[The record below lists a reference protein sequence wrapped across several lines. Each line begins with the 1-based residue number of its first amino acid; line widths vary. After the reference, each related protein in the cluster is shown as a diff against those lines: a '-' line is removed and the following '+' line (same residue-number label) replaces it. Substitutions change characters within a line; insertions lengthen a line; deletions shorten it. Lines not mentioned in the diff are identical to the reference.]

1 MQPEFRPSNHSII
14 YKLGKL
20 KEIDFVNK
28 TSLSNGLRIVTEQID
43 SVKSISV
50 GIWVKTG
57 SRNETKEQAGVT
69 HFLEHMLFKGTKSR
83 TAFDIALSM
92 ESVGGFLNAFTSSE
106 YTCYYA
112 RCVDQEIDRAL
123 DVLSDMVLNP
133 SFPEEEV
140 EKEKKVVIEEMKMYR
155 DSPDD
160 YLFEEFT
167 TKMFDGH
174 QLGRPI
180 LGFEETVSSFTRED
194 LYNYMKDRY
203 RPGNLLVSVAGN
215 VNHDKVVE
223 LVSSYFE
230 SLPASEVVNEEQPM
244 KEMSTDKLLLTKAI
258 EQTHYLLG
266 RRGMNFNHDD
276 KYLLLLANTVLGG
289 GMSSRL
295 HQNVRE
301 KYGYCYSIQTFNQ
314 SYSDSGIWGVYV
326 GTDKEYVEHV
336 HELVVAELNKIR
348 EELVPEKEL
357 KEAKSQL
364 KGKLLLSQENTSNR
378 MMRMAKSELYF
389 GRFVTLDELEENIDK
404 VTAEEILQFSKD
416 FFDQKH
422 FMEAVL
428 SPEEEG

>member
-1 MQPEFRPSNHSII
+1 MEN
-14 YKLGKL
+14 L
-20 KEIDFVNK
+20 KEIDYVTK
-28 TSLSNGLRIVTEQID
+28 STLPNGLRIVTERIE

-57 SRNETKEQAGVT
+57 SRNENKEQAGVT
-69 HFLEHMLFKGTKSR
+69 HFLEHMLFKGTDKR
-83 TAFDIALSM
+83 TAFDIAQSM
-92 ESVGGFLNAFTSSE
+92 ESVGGYLNAFTSSE

-112 RCVDQEIDRAL
+112 RCVDSQLPRAL

-167 TKMFDGH
+167 TRLFQGH
-174 QLGRPI
+174 ALGRPV
-180 LGFEETVSSFTRED
+180 LGFEDTVSAFSRQD
-194 LYNYMKDRY
+194 LYEYMRQRY
-203 RPGNLLVSVAGN
+203 QPSNLLVAVAGN
-215 VNHDKVVE
+215 VEHEEVIR
-223 LVSSYFE
+223 LVSEYFDKNNTQ
-230 SLPASEVVNEEQPM
+230 EVINEEQPM
-244 KEMSTDKLLLTKAI
+244 GVLNNEKLALTKPI
-258 EQTHYLLG
+258 EQTHYILG
-266 RRGMNFNHDD
+266 RRGLDFDHKD

-336 HELVVAELNKIR
+336 HELVVAELEKIR
-348 EELVPEKEL
+348 TELIPEKEFS
-357 KEAKSQL
+357 EAKSQL

-378 MMRMAKSELYF
+378 MMRLAKSELYF
-389 GRFVTLDELEENIDK
+389 DRFITLDELEANIDE
-404 VTAEEILQFSKD
+404 VSAEDVLDFAKE
-416 FFDQKH
+416 FFDQAN
-422 FMEAVL
+422 FLEAVL
-428 SPEEEG
+428 TPEEN

>member
-1 MQPEFRPSNHSII
+1 MEN
-14 YKLGKL
+14 L
-20 KEIDFVNK
+20 KEIDNVTK
-28 TSLSNGLRIVTEQID
+28 SILPNGLRIVTERID

-69 HFLEHMLFKGTKSR
+69 HFLEHMLFKGTKTRS
-83 TAFDIALSM
+83 AFEIAQSM
-92 ESVGGFLNAFTSSE
+92 ESVGGYLNAFTSSE

-112 RCVDQEIDRAL
+112 RCVDSQLTRAL

-167 TKMFDGH
+167 TKLFEGH
-174 QLGRPI
+174 PLGRPVI
-180 LGFEETVSSFTRED
+180 GFEDTVSAFSRDD
-194 LYNYMKDRY
+194 LYDYMGDRY
-203 RPGNLLVSVAGN
+203 RPDNLLVAVAGN
-215 VNHDKVVE
+215 VDHDEVIDI
-223 LVSSYFE
+223 VSSYFTALE
-230 SLPASEVVNEEQPM
+230 AEKTEQEDQPM
-244 KEMSTDKLLLTKAI
+244 DQFNPEKLSLTKSI
-258 EQTHYLLG
+258 EQTHYVLG
-266 RRGMNFNHDD
+266 RRGLYFDHKD

-336 HELVVAELNKIR
+336 HELVVTELKKIST
-348 EELVPEKEL
+348 EIIPEKEFE
-357 KEAKSQL
+357 EAKQQL

-378 MMRMAKSELYF
+378 MMRLAKSELYF
-389 GRFVTLDELEENIDK
+389 GRFITLDELEENIDN
-404 VTAEEILQFSKD
+404 VTAVQVLEFAKD
-416 FFDQKH
+416 FFDQQY

-428 SPEEEG
+428 TPEEN

>member
-1 MQPEFRPSNHSII
+1 MKN
-14 YKLGKL
+14 L
-20 KEIDFVNK
+20 KEIDFVQK
-28 TSLSNGLRIVTEQID
+28 TSLSNGLRVVTERID

-69 HFLEHMLFKGTKSR
+69 HFLEHMLFKGTEKR

-112 RCVDQEIDRAL
+112 RCVDQEIERAL

-167 TKMFDGH
+167 TRMFDGH

-194 LYNYMKDRY
+194 LYSYMNDRY
-203 RPGNLLVSVAGN
+203 RAGNLLVSVAGN
-215 VNHDKVVE
+215 VDHDRVLE
-223 LVSSYFE
+223 LVNGYFGA
-230 SLPASEVVNEEQPM
+230 LPASEVENEDQPM
-244 KEMSTDKLLLTKAI
+244 KDMSKDKLLLTKSI

-266 RRGMNFNHDD
+266 RRGMNFNHED

-404 VTAEEILQFSKD
+404 VTAEEILEFSKE

-428 SPEEEG
+428 SPEED

>member
-1 MQPEFRPSNHSII
+1 MEN
-14 YKLGKL
+14 LN
-20 KEIDFVNK
+20 EIESVTK
-28 TSLSNGLRIVTEQID
+28 TTLPNGLRIVTEKIE

-57 SRNETKEQAGVT
+57 SRNETPEQAGIT
-69 HFLEHMLFKGTKSR
+69 HFLEHMLFKGTDKR
-83 TAFDIALSM
+83 TAYDIALSM
-92 ESVGGFLNAFTSSE
+92 ESVGGYLNAFTSSE
-106 YTCYYA
+106 YTCYFA
-112 RCVDQEIDRAL
+112 RCVNTQIERAL

-160 YLFEEFT
+160 YLFEEYNSR
-167 TKMFDGH
+167 MFKGH
-174 QLGRPI
+174 QLGRPV
-180 LGFEETVSSFTRED
+180 LGYEETVSSFTRDD
-194 LYNYMKDRY
+194 LYNYMSDRY
-203 RPGNLLVSVAGN
+203 RADNLLVSVAGN
-215 VNHDKVVE
+215 VDHEKVVE
-223 LVSSYFE
+223 LVEAFLGQLPPLNVENGDQPLSDFDSS
-230 SLPASEVVNEEQPM
+230 
-244 KEMSTDKLLLTKAI
+244 KLELTKPI
-258 EQTHYLLG
+258 EQTHYILG
-266 RRGMNFNHDD
+266 RRGLNFDHQD

-314 SYSDSGIWGVYV
+314 SYTDSGMWGVYV
-326 GTDKEYVEHV
+326 GTDKDYVEHV
-336 HELVVAELNKIR
+336 HELVVAELKKIS

-357 KEAKSQL
+357 LEAKSQL

-378 MMRMAKSELYF
+378 MMRLAKSELYF
-389 GRFVTLDELEENIDK
+389 DRFVTLDELVENIDS
-404 VTAEEILQFSKD
+404 VTAEQIQDFSKD

-428 SPEEEG
+428 SPEEN